1 MSRGGGRGNARPHQR
16 GDRDPSLGP
25 TPVNPPRLYQC
36 VRNVTLPAGVDAW
49 ARSAEGKRTVVNAA
63 IGVGDVSFFAGMI
76 KLHGDYLDEV
86 DRAVRDEK
94 KTRAR
99 PRDGSARRSI
109 HPPRPIRRRRRK
121 YLSYLVAN

>member
-1 MSRGGGRGNARPHQR
+1 MMRAGWGAAENRAKFIVAKSSEDRARE
-16 GDRDPSLGP
+16 
-25 TPVNPPRLYQC
+25 
-36 VRNVTLPAGVDAW
+36 DA
-49 ARSAEGKRTVVNAA
+49 
-63 IGVGDVSFFAGMI
+63 
-76 KLHGDYLDEV
+76 EV
-86 DRAVRDEK
+86 MLAAVRDEK